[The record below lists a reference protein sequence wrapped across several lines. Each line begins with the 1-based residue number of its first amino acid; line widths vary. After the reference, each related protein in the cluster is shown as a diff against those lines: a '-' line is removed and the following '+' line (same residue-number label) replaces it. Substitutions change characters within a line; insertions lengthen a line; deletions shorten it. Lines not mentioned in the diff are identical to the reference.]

1 MVTKY
6 IEMMIVFVNIY
17 IMILQMDSKQ
27 SKVANQINS
36 LSINYSF
43 INAFE
48 FFFVNILSIG
58 TLKFFILRK
67 STIKYFNI
75 IFQRLFLHIVLKLY
89 TLVLRLYAQ
98 VLIFQFS
105 HYFCLNSDFPFLIS
119 NCLLFVVHIIVYLS
133 DVLLWE
139 GGTDGKYS
147 LIIHTLYFLCILFM
161 TML

>member
-17 IMILQMDSKQ
+17 IMILQMDFKQ

-75 IFQRLFLHIVLKLY
+75 IFQCLFQHIVLKVY

-98 VLIFQFS
+98 VLIF
-105 HYFCLNSDFPFLIS
+105 
-119 NCLLFVVHIIVYLS
+119 
-133 DVLLWE
+133 
-139 GGTDGKYS
+139 
-147 LIIHTLYFLCILFM
+147 
-161 TML
+161 